1 MQAEENYSN
10 GCVQSAKELYSKAIT
25 CAKLHRFLNDEALVS
40 NGNVIKLHNALIISS
55 KLFSLTP
62 YTMQAYELAARFYL
76 EIGNQA
82 LSLEHFRLAHE
93 TYIAWGAIGKANSL
107 FEYTNRT
114 FSNILSHKLLGCRRE
129 R

>member
-10 GCVQSAKELYSKAIT
+10 GCVQSAKDLYSKAIT
-25 CAKLHRFLNDEALVS
+25 CAKLHRFLNDESLVS
-40 NGNVIKLHNALIISS
+40 NGDIIELHTNVLSS
-55 KLFSLTP
+55 HPNSFPP
-62 YTMQAYELAARFYL
+62 YTIQACELAARFYL
-76 EIGNQA
+76 EIGNHA

-114 FSNILSHKLLGCRRE
+114 FSNILSNKQRK
-129 R
+129 